1 VVTGETV
8 RLKILGTLSLA
19 AALVIL
25 PALRAGAQ
33 PATDE
38 EVRNPLLVLQHL
50 PHAPSHDRIQVRQYD
65 FKELGAPSQ
74 YQLFVPSK
82 YDASKPSALIVLLHC
97 LQCPPDQFI
106 RSSDLTELADER
118 GYIVVAPMGVNLH
131 GWYGA
136 RGNSIAVTTPRAG
149 RAGQAPAPPDPA
161 NLGELSEL
169 DVMNVFEIIKKDFN
183 IDPKRT
189 YLAGQSMGGGGTFYI
204 GIKHPDIWA
213 ALAAADPAVT
223 GGPEQLQAIPKMPVI
238 VIQGDADRLV
248 SVDATR
254 KWVAEMKTLGMT
266 FEYIEVPGGDH
277 MVPFIRTSENMK
289 KVFDWFDA
297 HPKK

>member
-1 VVTGETV
+1 
-8 RLKILGTLSLA
+8 
-19 AALVIL
+19 L
-25 PALRAGAQ
+25 P
-33 PATDE
+33 P
-38 EVRNPLLVLQHL
+38 
-50 PHAPSHDRIQVRQYD
+50 APSHDRIQVKTYD
-65 FKELGAPSQ
+65 FKELGAPSE
-74 YQLFVPSK
+74 YQLFVPSR
-82 YDASKPSALIVLLHC
+82 YDRTKPTPLIVLLHC
-97 LQCPPDQFI
+97 LQCPPQQFI
-106 RSSDLTELADER
+106 RSADLTELADER

-136 RGNSIAVTTPRAG
+136 RGNSVARTASREG
-149 RAGQAPAPPDPA
+149 RGGQPPEPADPP

-169 DVMNVFEIIKKDFN
+169 DVMNVFAIIKKDFN

-204 GIKHPDIWA
+204 GIKHPELWA

-223 GGPEQLQAIPKMPVI
+223 GGPEQLREIPLMPVI

-248 SVDATR
+248 RVENTR
-254 KWVAEMKTLGMT
+254 KWVDEMKSLGMT

-277 MVPFIRTSENMK
+277 MVPFIRTPENMR
-289 KVFDWFDA
+289 KVFDFLDA

>member
-1 VVTGETV
+1 MLRRARVAVG
-8 RLKILGTLSLA
+8 ILCSMAVLSA
-19 AALVIL
+19 A
-25 PALRAGAQ
+25 PLRAQ
-33 PATDE
+33 VATPE
-38 EVRNPLLVLQHL
+38 EVQSPLLVLQHL
-50 PHAPSHDRIQVRQYD
+50 PHAPSHDRIQVKTYD
-65 FKELGAPSQ
+65 FKALGASSP

-82 YDASKPSALIVLLHC
+82 YDPTTPTPLIVLLHC

-106 RSSDLTELADER
+106 RSADLTELAEQR

-136 RGNSIAVTTPRAG
+136 RGNSVARTTPQEG
-149 RAGQAPAPPDPA
+149 RGGRPAEPADPP

-169 DVMNVFEIIKKDFN
+169 DVMNVFAIIKKDFN

-204 GIKHPDIWA
+204 GIKHPEIWA

-223 GGPEQLQAIPKMPVI
+223 GGPEQLRAIPSMPVI

-248 SVDATR
+248 KVENTR
-254 KWVAEMKTLGMT
+254 KWIDEMKSLGMT

-277 MVPFIRTSENMK
+277 MVPFIRTPENMR
-289 KVFDWFDA
+289 KVFDFLDA
-297 HPKK
+297 HPKE

>member
-1 VVTGETV
+1 MRCARFAIGV
-8 RLKILGTLSLA
+8 LCA
-19 AALVIL
+19 AAVLNAAPVW
-25 PALRAGAQ
+25 AQ
-33 PATDE
+33 PATPE
-38 EVRNPLLVLQHL
+38 EEQNALLVLQHL
-50 PHAPSHDRIQVRQYD
+50 PHAPSHDRIQVKTYD
-65 FKELGAPSQ
+65 FKELGAPSE

-82 YDASKPSALIVLLHC
+82 YDRTKPTPLIVLLHC
-97 LQCPPDQFI
+97 LYCPPQQFI
-106 RSSDLTELADER
+106 RSADLTELAEKR

-136 RGNSIAVTTPRAG
+136 RGNSIAQAAPRPARGG
-149 RAGQAPAPPDPA
+149 RPPEPADPP

-169 DVMNVFEIIKKDFN
+169 DVMNVFNIIKKDFN

-204 GIKHPDIWA
+204 GMKYPEHWA

-223 GGPEQLQAIPKMPVI
+223 GGPEQLRKIPTMPVI

-248 SVDATR
+248 STTNVR
-254 KWVAEMKTLGMT
+254 KWIDEMKSLGMT

-277 MVPFIRTSENMK
+277 MVPFIRTPENMR
-289 KVFDWFDA
+289 KVFDFFDA

>member
-1 VVTGETV
+1 MRGRRSAVSFVF
-8 RLKILGTLSLA
+8 A
-19 AALVIL
+19 AALVSA
-25 PALRAGAQ
+25 PPVWAQ
-33 PATDE
+33 TATPE
-38 EVRNPLLVLQHL
+38 EVQNPLLVLQHL
-50 PHAPSHDRIQVRQYD
+50 PHAPSHDRIQVRRYD
-65 FKELGAPSQ
+65 FKEFGAPSE

-82 YDASKPSALIVLLHC
+82 YDRTKPTPLVVLLHC

-106 RSSDLTELADER
+106 RSTDLTELAEQR
-118 GYIVVAPMGVNLH
+118 GYIIVAPMGVNLH

-136 RGNSIAVTTPRAG
+136 RGNSIAQTTPRPG
-149 RAGQAPAPPDPA
+149 RGGQAPAPPDPP

-169 DVMNVFEIIKKDFN
+169 DVMNVFDIVKKDFN

-204 GIKHPDIWA
+204 GIKHPEIWA

-248 SVDATR
+248 SVTATR
-254 KWVAEMKTLGMT
+254 KWVDEMKSLGMT

-277 MVPFIRTSENMK
+277 MTPFIRTAENMR
-289 KVFDWFDA
+289 KVFDFLDA

>member
-1 VVTGETV
+1 MRTSATF
-8 RLKILGTLSLA
+8 LA
-19 AALVIL
+19 AALL
-25 PALRAGAQ
+25 AAPAARAQ
-33 PATDE
+33 PATPE
-38 EVRNPLLVLQHL
+38 EAQNALLVLQHL
-50 PHAPSHDRIQVRQYD
+50 PAAPTHDRIQVRHYD
-65 FKELGAPSQ
+65 FKEFGGPME

-82 YDASKPSALIVLLHC
+82 YNASRPTPLIVLLHC
-97 LQCPPDQFI
+97 LQCPPDRFI
-106 RSSDLTELADER
+106 RSADLTELAEQR

-136 RGNSIAVTTPRAG
+136 RGNTIVQSGPDRSG
-149 RAGQAPAPPDPA
+149 RARTGPPDPA

-169 DVMNVFEIIKKDFN
+169 DVMNVYGIIKKEFN

-189 YLAGQSMGGGGTFYI
+189 FLAGQSMGGGGTFYL
-204 GIKHPDIWA
+204 GIKHADIWA

-223 GGPEQLQAIPKMPVI
+223 GGPEQLTAIPKMPVI

-248 SVDATR
+248 NVAGTR
-254 KWVAEMKTLGMT
+254 KWVDEMKTLGMT

-277 MVPFIRTSENMK
+277 MTPFIRTPENMK
-289 KVFDWFDA
+289 KVFDFFDA

>member
-1 VVTGETV
+1 MLRRYMTLGVLVVATTA
-8 RLKILGTLSLA
+8 LSAPSLW
-19 AALVIL
+19 
-25 PALRAGAQ
+25 AQ
-33 PATDE
+33 PATPE
-38 EVRNPLLVLQHL
+38 EAQNALLVLQHL
-50 PHAPSHDRIQVRQYD
+50 PHQPSHDRIQVKSYD
-65 FKELGAPSQ
+65 FNELGAPSQ

-82 YDASKPSALIVLLHC
+82 YDAKTPTPLIVLLHC
-97 LQCPPDQFI
+97 LQCPPEQFI
-106 RSSDLTELADER
+106 RSTDLTELADER

-136 RGNSIAVTTPRAG
+136 RGNTIVQNGPDRSG
-149 RAGQAPAPPDPA
+149 RARTGPPDPP

-169 DVMNVFEIIKKDFN
+169 DVMNVFAIVKKDFN

-204 GIKHPDIWA
+204 GIKHPEIWA

-223 GGPEQLQAIPKMPVI
+223 GAPEQLRAIPSMPVI

-248 SVDATR
+248 SVAGTR
-254 KWVAEMKTLGMT
+254 KWVDEMKSLGMT

-277 MVPFIRTSENMK
+277 MVPFIRTPENMR
-289 KVFDWFDA
+289 KVFDFLDA